1 MNHPPE
7 EFLGYWLFYAQRNLE
22 YVFADVLKS
31 SCLEHGKPY
40 VVTPPQWGV
49 LALLGEQDG
58 LTISSLSQARAIDPP
73 TVTGIVTRL
82 EQSGLVERRHV
93 REDRRVV
100 RVYLTEEGR
109 EAMGFLLSVVATF
122 HAAMTRGISI
132 TEQRD
137 LIAKLQKII
146 TNLTEARPGVADR
159 FGLLPDSLRLESRE
173 KEER

>member
-1 MNHPPE
+1 MDIPPE

-82 EQSGLVERRHV
+82 EQSGLVERRHD

-100 RVYLTEEGR
+100 KVYLTDEGR
-109 EAMGFLLSVVATF
+109 DIMQF
-122 HAAMTRGISI
+122 
-132 TEQRD
+132 
-137 LIAKLQKII
+137 
-146 TNLTEARPGVADR
+146 
-159 FGLLPDSLRLESRE
+159 LPDAAIEFNH
-173 KEER
+173 

>member
-31 SCLEHGKPY
+31 SCLEHEKPM
-40 VVTPPQWGV
+40 VTPPQWGV

-58 LTISSLSQARAIDPP
+58 MTIGGLSQARAIDPP

-82 EQSGLVERRHV
+82 EQSGLVERRHD

-100 RVYLTEEGR
+100 KVYLTGEGR
-109 EAMGFLLSVVATF
+109 DVMGFLPAVVANFT
-122 HAAMTRGISI
+122 ATMTRGISD

-146 TNLTEARPGVADR
+146 ANLTAARPGVADR
-159 FGLLPDSLRLESRE
+159 FGLLPESLRLESRE
-173 KEER
+173 EEER

>member
-1 MNHPPE
+1 MGQGRRYMNHPPE

-31 SCLEHGKPY
+31 SCLEHGKLY

-58 LTISSLSQARAIDPP
+58 LTIGSLSQARAIDPP
-73 TVTGIVTRL
+73 TVTGIVGRL

-100 RVYLTEEGR
+100 RVFLTEEGR
-109 EAMGFLLSVVATF
+109 DVMGFLPEVVA
-122 HAAMTRGISI
+122 
-132 TEQRD
+132 D
-137 LIAKLQKII
+137 
-146 TNLTEARPGVADR
+146 
-159 FGLLPDSLRLESRE
+159 
-173 KEER
+173 

>member
-22 YVFADVLKS
+22 YVFADVLKA
-31 SCLEHGKPY
+31 SCLEHGKSY

-49 LALLGEQDG
+49 LALLGQQDG
-58 LTISSLSQARAIDPP
+58 LTISGLSQARAIDPP

-82 EQSGLVERRHV
+82 EQSGLVERRHD

-100 RVYLTEEGR
+100 KVFLTGEGR
-109 EAMGFLLSVVATF
+109 YSMRFLPAVVATF
-122 HAAMTRGISI
+122 NATLSRGISD
-132 TEQRD
+132 TEQRE

-146 TNLTEARPGVADR
+146 ANLTAARPGVADR